1 MSRLCQSKR
10 HASFVS
16 GRLTFGLTGS
26 AAAEL
31 SGVQLNPLLGAAAG
45 DKMTQ
50 VVNSR
55 GPMTAEPLQR
65 LRSEVLALSEAER
78 AELAH
83 DLIQSLD
90 APRDNG
96 VEDAWEREVSRRIRE
111 IDAGQAEL
119 VERTELRE
127 RIRAKLAQR

>member
-1 MSRLCQSKR
+1 
-10 HASFVS
+10 
-16 GRLTFGLTGS
+16 
-26 AAAEL
+26 
-31 SGVQLNPLLGAAAG
+31 
-45 DKMTQ
+45 
-50 VVNSR
+50 
-55 GPMTAEPLQR
+55 MTAEPLQR